1 MTSESENTAPES
13 SDKELSDAVDE
24 ALAEVE
30 VDEVAVLTSDLQRV
44 QAEYSNYRKRV
55 DRDRITANEITTA
68 IVLSEFLPVLDDIS
82 RAEEHGELT
91 GGFKAVADQLQT
103 ITSKLGLTKFSD
115 VDVPF
120 DPNIHEALMHSTSP
134 EVTETSVTQVL
145 QPGFKFKDRVIRP
158 ARVAVTD
165 PENSLGKLKWQPRIY
180 TRRICIQS
188 LASKRVMMLLR

>member
-1 MTSESENTAPES
+1 MTTESENTSPES
-13 SDKELSDAVDE
+13 SDKELSDAVNE

-68 IVLSEFLPVLDDIS
+68 VVLSELLPVLDDIS

-91 GGFKAVADQLQT
+91 GGFKAVADQLVA
-103 ITSKLGLTKFSD
+103 ITTKLGLSQFSE
-115 VDVPF
+115 VNVAF

-134 EVTETSVTQVL
+134 DVTETLVTQVL
-145 QPGFKFKDRVIRP
+145 QPGFKFKERVIRP

-165 PENSLGKLKWQPRIY
+165 PEN
-180 TRRICIQS
+180 
-188 LASKRVMMLLR
+188 

>member
-1 MTSESENTAPES
+1 VTTESENTVPES

-91 GGFKAVADQLQT
+91 GGFKAVADQLAA
-103 ITSKLGLTKFSD
+103 ITTKLGLSQFAD

-134 EVTETSVTQVL
+134 EVTETLVTQVL
-145 QPGFKFKDRVIRP
+145 QPGFKFKERVIRP

-165 PENSLGKLKWQPRIY
+165 PEN
-180 TRRICIQS
+180 
-188 LASKRVMMLLR
+188 

>member
-1 MTSESENTAPES
+1 MTSDSENTSPES

-44 QAEYSNYRKRV
+44 QAEYANYRKRV

-68 IVLSEFLPVLDDIS
+68 IVLSELLPVLDDIS

-91 GGFKAVADQLQT
+91 GGFKAVADQLQA
-103 ITSKLGLTKFSD
+103 ITTKLGLSQFAD
-115 VDVPF
+115 VDVAF
-120 DPNIHEALMHSTSP
+120 DPNIHEALMHATSP
-134 EVTETSVTQVL
+134 DVSETLVTQVL
-145 QPGFKFKDRVIRP
+145 QPGFKFKERVIRP

-165 PENSLGKLKWQPRIY
+165 PEN
-180 TRRICIQS
+180 
-188 LASKRVMMLLR
+188 

>member
-1 MTSESENTAPES
+1 MTNDSENTSPES

-68 IVLSEFLPVLDDIS
+68 IVLSELLPVLDDIS

-91 GGFKAVADQLQT
+91 GGFKAVADQLLT
-103 ITSKLGLTKFSD
+103 ITTKLGLSKFSD

-120 DPNIHEALMHSTSP
+120 DPNIHEALMHATSP
-134 EVTETSVTQVL
+134 DVTETSVTQVL
-145 QPGFKFKDRVIRP
+145 QPGYKFKERVIRP

-165 PENSLGKLKWQPRIY
+165 PEN
-180 TRRICIQS
+180 
-188 LASKRVMMLLR
+188 

>member
-91 GGFKAVADQLQT
+91 GGFKAVADQLQA
-103 ITSKLGLTKFSD
+103 ITTKLGLTKFSD

-120 DPNIHEALMHSTSP
+120 DPNIHEALMHATSP
-134 EVTETSVTQVL
+134 DVTETSVTQVL

-158 ARVAVTD
+158 ARVAVAD
-165 PENSLGKLKWQPRIY
+165 PEN
-180 TRRICIQS
+180 
-188 LASKRVMMLLR
+188 

>member
-1 MTSESENTAPES
+1 VTSESENTAPES

-68 IVLSEFLPVLDDIS
+68 IVLSELLPVLDDIS

-91 GGFKAVADQLQT
+91 GGFKAVADQLLA
-103 ITSKLGLTKFSD
+103 ITTKLGLSQFSD

-120 DPNIHEALMHSTSP
+120 DPNIHEALMHATSP
-134 EVTETSVTQVL
+134 DVTETSVTQVL
-145 QPGFKFKDRVIRP
+145 QPGYKFKERVIRP

-165 PENSLGKLKWQPRIY
+165 PEN
-180 TRRICIQS
+180 
-188 LASKRVMMLLR
+188 

>member
-1 MTSESENTAPES
+1 VTSESENTAPES

-103 ITSKLGLTKFSD
+103 IASKLGLTKFSD

-120 DPNIHEALMHSTSP
+120 DPNIHEALMHATSP
-134 EVTETSVTQVL
+134 DVTETSVTQVL

-165 PENSLGKLKWQPRIY
+165 PEN
-180 TRRICIQS
+180 
-188 LASKRVMMLLR
+188 

>member
-1 MTSESENTAPES
+1 MTSESENTASES
-13 SDKELSDAVDE
+13 SNKELSDAVDE

-91 GGFKAVADQLQT
+91 GGFKAVADQLQA
-103 ITSKLGLTKFSD
+103 ITTKLGLTKFSD

-134 EVTETSVTQVL
+134 DVTETSVTQVL

-165 PENSLGKLKWQPRIY
+165 PEN
-180 TRRICIQS
+180 
-188 LASKRVMMLLR
+188 

>member
-1 MTSESENTAPES
+1 MTNESENTAPES
-13 SDKELSDAVDE
+13 SDKELSDAVNE

-68 IVLSEFLPVLDDIS
+68 IVLSELLPVLDDIS

-91 GGFKAVADQLQT
+91 GGFKAVADQMVA
-103 ITSKLGLTKFSD
+103 ITTKLGLSQFAE
-115 VDVPF
+115 VNVAF

-134 EVTETSVTQVL
+134 DVTETLVTQVL
-145 QPGFKFKDRVIRP
+145 QPGYKFKERVIRP

-165 PENSLGKLKWQPRIY
+165 PEN
-180 TRRICIQS
+180 
-188 LASKRVMMLLR
+188 

>member
-1 MTSESENTAPES
+1 VTSESENTAPES
-13 SDKELSDAVDE
+13 SDKELSDAVEE

-44 QAEYSNYRKRV
+44 QAEYANYRKRV

-68 IVLSEFLPVLDDIS
+68 IVLSELLPVLDDIS

-91 GGFKAVADQLQT
+91 GGFKAVADQLLT
-103 ITSKLGLTKFSD
+103 ITTKLGLSKFSD

-120 DPNIHEALMHSTSP
+120 DPNIHEALMHATSP
-134 EVTETSVTQVL
+134 DVTETSVTQVL
-145 QPGFKFKDRVIRP
+145 QPGYKFKERVIRP

-165 PENSLGKLKWQPRIY
+165 PEN
-180 TRRICIQS
+180 
-188 LASKRVMMLLR
+188 

>member
-91 GGFKAVADQLQT
+91 GGFKAVADQLQA
-103 ITSKLGLTKFSD
+103 ITTKLGLTKFSD

-120 DPNIHEALMHSTSP
+120 DPNIHEALMHSTSSD
-134 EVTETSVTQVL
+134 VTETSVTQVL

-165 PENSLGKLKWQPRIY
+165 PEN
-180 TRRICIQS
+180 
-188 LASKRVMMLLR
+188 

>member
-1 MTSESENTAPES
+1 VTSESENTAPES

-68 IVLSEFLPVLDDIS
+68 IVLSELLPVLDDIS

-103 ITSKLGLTKFSD
+103 ITTKLGLAKFSD

-134 EVTETSVTQVL
+134 DVTETSVTQVL

-165 PENSLGKLKWQPRIY
+165 PEN
-180 TRRICIQS
+180 
-188 LASKRVMMLLR
+188 

>member
-1 MTSESENTAPES
+1 MTSESENTVPES

-91 GGFKAVADQLQT
+91 GGFKAVADQLET
-103 ITSKLGLTKFSD
+103 ITTKLGLSKFSD

-134 EVTETSVTQVL
+134 DVTETSVTQVL
-145 QPGFKFKDRVIRP
+145 QPGYKFKDRVIRP

-165 PENSLGKLKWQPRIY
+165 PEN
-180 TRRICIQS
+180 
-188 LASKRVMMLLR
+188 

>member
-91 GGFKAVADQLQT
+91 GGFKAVADQLQA
-103 ITSKLGLTKFSD
+103 ITTKLGLTKFSD

-120 DPNIHEALMHSTSP
+120 DPNIHEALMHATSP
-134 EVTETSVTQVL
+134 DVTETSVTQVL
-145 QPGFKFKDRVIRP
+145 QSGFKFKDRVIRP

-165 PENSLGKLKWQPRIY
+165 PEN
-180 TRRICIQS
+180 
-188 LASKRVMMLLR
+188 

>member
-1 MTSESENTAPES
+1 VPES

-134 EVTETSVTQVL
+134 DVTETSVTQVL

-165 PENSLGKLKWQPRIY
+165 PEN
-180 TRRICIQS
+180 
-188 LASKRVMMLLR
+188 

>member
-91 GGFKAVADQLQT
+91 GGFKAVADRLQT

-134 EVTETSVTQVL
+134 DVSETSVTQVL

-165 PENSLGKLKWQPRIY
+165 PEN
-180 TRRICIQS
+180 
-188 LASKRVMMLLR
+188 

>member
-68 IVLSEFLPVLDDIS
+68 IVLSELLPVLDDIS

-91 GGFKAVADQLQT
+91 GGFKAVADQLQA
-103 ITSKLGLTKFSD
+103 ITTKLGLAKFSD

-134 EVTETSVTQVL
+134 DVTETSVTQVL

-165 PENSLGKLKWQPRIY
+165 PEN
-180 TRRICIQS
+180 
-188 LASKRVMMLLR
+188 

>member
-1 MTSESENTAPES
+1 VTSESENTASES

-91 GGFKAVADQLQT
+91 GGFKAVADQLQA
-103 ITSKLGLTKFSD
+103 ITTKLGLTKFSD

-120 DPNIHEALMHSTSP
+120 DPNIHEALMHATSP
-134 EVTETSVTQVL
+134 DVTETSVTQVL

-165 PENSLGKLKWQPRIY
+165 PEN
-180 TRRICIQS
+180 
-188 LASKRVMMLLR
+188 

>member
-1 MTSESENTAPES
+1 MTSESENTASES

-30 VDEVAVLTSDLQRV
+30 VDEVAVLTSDLQRI

-91 GGFKAVADQLQT
+91 GGFKAVADQLQA
-103 ITSKLGLTKFSD
+103 ITTKLGLTKFSD

-134 EVTETSVTQVL
+134 EVSETSVTQVL

-165 PENSLGKLKWQPRIY
+165 PEN
-180 TRRICIQS
+180 
-188 LASKRVMMLLR
+188 

>member
-1 MTSESENTAPES
+1 MTSESENTVPES

-134 EVTETSVTQVL
+134 DVTETSVTQVL

-165 PENSLGKLKWQPRIY
+165 PEN
-180 TRRICIQS
+180 
-188 LASKRVMMLLR
+188 

>member
-1 MTSESENTAPES
+1 MTSESENTVPES

-30 VDEVAVLTSDLQRV
+30 VDEVAVLTSDLQRI

-91 GGFKAVADQLQT
+91 GGFKAVADQLET
-103 ITSKLGLTKFSD
+103 ITTKLGLTKFSD

-134 EVTETSVTQVL
+134 DVTETSVTQVL

-165 PENSLGKLKWQPRIY
+165 PEN
-180 TRRICIQS
+180 
-188 LASKRVMMLLR
+188 